1 VSTVKVLVTD
11 GVSDS
16 GLSPLLEDS
25 RFEVVRVDKS
35 SSGDFTAALSE
46 AEALIVRSSTKVTG
60 EMLDRGPKLRV
71 VGRAG
76 VGVDNIDLDAAT
88 ERGVAVMNSP
98 AGNTVAAAELT
109 MALILSAVRRVAEAD
124 RTMRGG
130 KWDRSRLQ
138 GVQLKDRTLGL
149 VGAGRI
155 GSEVANRCRAFG
167 MKVIAYDPYLTEER
181 ADVLGLSL
189 TDLDQV
195 LRTADIISLHV
206 PLSEETANLIDHEAI
221 SRMKPGAFVVNVSRG
236 GVVDEAALAKALSD
250 GRLAGAALDVYE
262 TEPLPPES
270 PLLALDNIVLTP
282 HLGASTVEAQELVAR
297 EIAVAVRDALI
308 SGDLSGSLNS
318 GQAPIS

>member
-1 VSTVKVLVTD
+1 
-11 GVSDS
+11 
-16 GLSPLLEDS
+16 
-25 RFEVVRVDKS
+25 
-35 SSGDFTAALSE
+35 
-46 AEALIVRSSTKVTG
+46 
-60 EMLDRGPKLRV
+60 
-71 VGRAG
+71 
-76 VGVDNIDLDAAT
+76 
-88 ERGVAVMNSP
+88 
-98 AGNTVAAAELT
+98 

-181 ADVLGLSL
+181 ADVLGLAL

>member
-1 VSTVKVLVTD
+1 VSAIRVLVTD

-35 SSGDFTAALSE
+35 SSDEFAEALGE

-60 EMLDRGPKLRV
+60 EMMDLGKKLRV

-76 VGVDNIDLDAAT
+76 VGIDNIDLGACT
-88 ERGVAVMNSP
+88 QRGVAVMNSP

-155 GSEVANRCRAFG
+155 GSEVAIRCRAFG
-167 MKVIAYDPYLTEER
+167 MDVVAYDPYLTAER
-181 ADVLGLSL
+181 AEDLGLAL
-189 TDLDQV
+189 TDLDEV

-206 PLSEETANLIDHEAI
+206 PLNDETTHLIDDEAI
-221 SRMKPGAFVVNVSRG
+221 SRMKPGAFLVNVSRG
-236 GVVDEAALAKALSD
+236 GVVDEEALARALTE
-250 GRLAGAALDVYE
+250 GRLAGAALDVFE
-262 TEPLPPES
+262 TEPLAADD

-318 GQAPIS
+318 G

>member
-1 VSTVKVLVTD
+1 VSAIRVLVTD

-16 GLSPLLEDS
+16 GLSPLLEDA

-35 SSGDFTAALSE
+35 ASDEFNTALGA

-60 EMLDRGPKLRV
+60 EMMDRGRKLRV

-76 VGVDNIDLDAAT
+76 VGVDNIDLSGAT
-88 ERGVAVMNSP
+88 ERGIAVMNSP

-109 MALILSAVRRVAEAD
+109 MALILSVVRRVAEAD
-124 RTMRGG
+124 RTIRDG

-167 MKVIAYDPYLTEER
+167 MQVVAYDPYLTAER
-181 ADVLGLSL
+181 ADFLGLSL

-195 LRTADIISLHV
+195 LRTADVISLHV
-206 PLSEETANLIDHEAI
+206 PLTEETTNLIDDEAI
-221 SRMKPGAFVVNVSRG
+221 ALMKPGAFVVNVSRG
-236 GVVDEAALAKALSD
+236 GVVDEGALARALAE
-250 GRLAGAALDVYE
+250 GRLAGAALDVFE
-262 TEPLPPES
+262 TEPLAADD

-318 GQAPIS
+318 G